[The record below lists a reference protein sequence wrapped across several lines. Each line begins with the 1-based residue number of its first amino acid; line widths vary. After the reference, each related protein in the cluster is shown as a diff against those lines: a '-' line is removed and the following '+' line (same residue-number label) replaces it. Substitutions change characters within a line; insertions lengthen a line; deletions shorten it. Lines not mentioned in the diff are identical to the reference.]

1 MGRDYIFLLL
11 PNLFRT
17 VQSIKKFRILYS
29 IHLNRLSINHTQVP
43 KRFTLNMTPY
53 TDQKGPSEDESADPR
68 LLTEKDLKDRGLT
81 VGTHSKI
88 STLRGM
94 FLRYR
99 ICIFLLIA
107 MLCLFL
113 SYGKWTTPS
122 VPTKQLEISS
132 PWNVTGYSDENCSD
146 SIFSDSNRGPTN
158 CRNSS
163 TPINQIDFDSGEGIY
178 TLFVYFDA
186 NCTEEARTF
195 SRKQFLCANALNTSS
210 YRIDI

>member
-1 MGRDYIFLLL
+1 MGRGYKFLPL
-11 PNLFRT
+11 PNLLRA
-17 VQSIKKFRILYS
+17 VQSVKKSWILYS
-29 IHLNRLSINHTQVP
+29 VHSNRLSINHIQVP

-53 TDQKGPSEDESADPR
+53 TDQKGPSEDESAGPR
-68 LLTEKDLKDRGLT
+68 LLTEKDLEDRGLT
-81 VGTHSKI
+81 IGIHSKI
-88 STLRGM
+88 ATLRGM

-99 ICIFLLIA
+99 LCIFSLIA

-113 SYGKWTTPS
+113 SYSKRTTPS
-122 VPTKQLEISS
+122 VPTKQLEISN

-163 TPINQIDFDSGEGIY
+163 TPINQIDFDSGQIY

-186 NCTEEARTF
+186 NCTEVARTF
-195 SRKQFLCANALNTSS
+195 PRKQFLCASALNSSS